1 VKKKVRSSLSILKL
15 ATKSFFL
22 IDGGQRS
29 AAFAF
34 YAFFS
39 LFPMIVIFVTIGSA
53 FFDPDKASQS
63 LFAYLGN
70 YVPLSEDM
78 KNHLF
83 KAIYGVIKSHKHVGV
98 IAFLGLVWGA
108 SRFLASLVQTIN
120 IAWGDRM
127 YDWWKLPLK
136 SLTLLGLLFNAVFLG
151 IIVPILARITK
162 EWIFPSSEFFS
173 WAYSLFVFFIPSLIL
188 FFSLMMFYKLAP
200 LRKVRLR
207 DTWLASLLVS
217 LMFLGAQSVFVFF
230 MGNFSSVNVVYG
242 TFAEIIAFLLW
253 IYLSGYIFIF
263 GACLCSAIGG
273 VKAKLNSIVGA

>member
-1 VKKKVRSSLSILKL
+1 MYKIVKDGLKVLRL
-15 ATKSFFL
+15 ATEKFFL

-39 LFPMIVIFVTIGSA
+39 IFPMIVIFVTIGSA
-53 FFDPDKASQS
+53 FFDPDQASQS
-63 LFAYLGN
+63 LFAYIGN
-70 YVPLSEDM
+70 YVPLSEGM
-78 KNHLF
+78 REHIF
-83 KAIYGVIKSHKHVGV
+83 KAIYGVIRAHKHVGA
-98 IAFLGLVWGA
+98 IAFLGLLWGA

-120 IAWGDRM
+120 IAWGERM
-127 YDWWKLPLK
+127 YQWWKLPLK

-151 IIVPILARITK
+151 IIVPVLAKITK
-162 EWIFPSSEFFS
+162 DWIFPSSDFFS
-173 WAYSLFVFFIPSLIL
+173 WAYSLFVYFIPSLIL

-207 DTWLASLLVS
+207 NTWLASLLVTFT
-217 LMFLGAQSVFVFF
+217 FLGAQSVFVFF

-263 GACLCSAIGG
+263 GACLCAAVAG
-273 VKAKLNSIVGA
+273 VKSKPKIS